1 MYMSDKVDRLFEE
14 IEEENKRSQ
23 AAPAAPSE
31 DERALAARLREERQ
45 SKISGFKLELDLG
58 DEEEHTPLPEEIH
71 EREETAAEGEP
82 PASPAE
88 DPQEAVSPAEAAAAA
103 LVGFRRWRTTGMGGR
118 SPRLL

>member
-45 SKISGFKLELDLG
+45 SKISGFKLELDLD

-82 PASPAE
+82 TASPAE
-88 DPQEAVSPAEAAAAA
+88 DPQEAVSPAEAAADAG
-103 LVGFRRWRTTGMGGR
+103 LGGCAVDDDWNWG
-118 SPRLL
+118 

>member
-45 SKISGFKLELDLG
+45 SKISGFKLELDSQVAG
-58 DEEEHTPLPEEIH
+58 WDEHTVYRQKIL
-71 EREETAAEGEP
+71 
-82 PASPAE
+82 
-88 DPQEAVSPAEAAAAA
+88 
-103 LVGFRRWRTTGMGGR
+103 LRR
-118 SPRLL
+118 S